1 MVDQRIVGEA
11 HIHRGGVVRVC
22 AISFKECW
30 RDDASGAWMSDGGF
44 PLQMAAIASLFDE
57 MVLVTAGGA
66 PRGGGIALP
75 SSVRVVPLPAPV
87 GVDMRRKLSI
97 LAGLPRYVRA
107 IAPELRRADAV
118 HVPLPGDLPFIG
130 MVMAQAW
137 RKPLLAR
144 YGSSWAI
151 NGETTLMNRVTKRW
165 MRLAAGG
172 RNVMLATGEEDAPPA
187 PRMHW
192 IFASA
197 LRASELR
204 ALDPPLD
211 RGLSTPPR
219 LVYAGRL
226 SPEKGVAVLLQAL
239 ALLEAN
245 AGRSTPSSSTNA
257 SSRAD
262 ASDSADASSS
272 ANGSLGT
279 QPQLFIAGDGPARAS
294 LEAFAST
301 RLPVGRVTFLGQ
313 LDRAALSRCLLD
325 ADMLVLPSLT
335 EGFPKACLDALAHGL
350 PVIASDVGAT
360 RALVG
365 CGNERGML
373 VPAGD
378 AATLAAAI
386 ARMLDEPRDWPAL
399 RRRCHDYAR
408 TRTLEAWADRA
419 GRLCASQWKLALIDG
434 KLREPHPCT

>member
-1 MVDQRIVGEA
+1 
-11 HIHRGGVVRVC
+11 VRVC
-22 AISFKECW
+22 AVSFKECW
-30 RDDASGAWMSDGGF
+30 RDEATGVWMSDGGF

-66 PRGGGIALP
+66 PRGGGIPLP
-75 SSVRVVPLPAPV
+75 STVRVVPLPSPI
-87 GVDMRRKLSI
+87 GIDMRRKLSI

-130 MVMAQAW
+130 MLMAQAY

-187 PRMHW
+187 PGMHW

-197 LRASELR
+197 LRANELR
-204 ALDPPLD
+204 DLNPPLD

-226 SPEKGVAVLLQAL
+226 SPEKGVSVLLRAL
-239 ALLEAN
+239 TMLEVN
-245 AGRSTPSSSTNA
+245 
-257 SSRAD
+257 
-262 ASDSADASSS
+262 
-272 ANGSLGT
+272 T
-279 QPQLFIAGDGPARAS
+279 QPHLFIAGDGPSRAS
-294 LEAFAST
+294 LEPLASATFADAA
-301 RLPVGRVTFLGQ
+301 GRVTFLGQ
-313 LDRAALSRCLLD
+313 LDRAALSRCLRE
-325 ADMLVLPSLT
+325 ADIFVQPSLT
-335 EGFPKACLDALAHGL
+335 EGFPKASLDALAHGL
-350 PVIASDVGAT
+350 PVIASAVGAT

-365 CGNERGML
+365 SASERGLL

-378 AATLAAAI
+378 AAALAHAI
-386 ARMLDEPRDWPAL
+386 SRMLNESRDWPAL

-419 GRLCASQWKLALIDG
+419 GRLCASQWQLTLVDG
-434 KLREPHPCT
+434 KLRRLHPCI